1 MSLRYHPKHAAV
13 LAAVAGLFWA
23 CGAGA
28 IETNADPSELVSAFS
43 GPVSAPCHPALAACT
58 KRLQRSASFANG
70 DLAIAYENT
79 AQMTD
84 PASAPCHP
92 ALKACPSWKRAAR

>member
-70 DLAIAYENT
+70 ALAQKAANF
-79 AQMTD
+79 D
-84 PASAPCHP
+84 RFAPGQGD
-92 ALKACPSWKRAAR
+92 ATMG